1 MPSRGSTWLAWVI
14 MTMTTEPLDSTQ
26 FVHLGPTIRQELL
39 KRVRAGEL
47 TVGESLQQVFVE
59 IFGTER
65 TREERFLF
73 LLFATPM
80 ARRIAIERANAG
92 DRIGNTH
99 ISVSDLKM
107 WLGWLDRMDP
117 LSARMIDLH
126 YFAGLSFKETAAVL
140 DLPPQAVI
148 RDLRFAKA
156 WLMLRLN

>member
-1 MPSRGSTWLAWVI
+1 
-14 MTMTTEPLDSTQ
+14 MTTDPLDSTQ
-26 FVHLGPTIRQELL
+26 FAHLARTIRDELL
-39 KRVRAGEL
+39 KRVHAGVL

-59 IFGTER
+59 IFGTGR

-73 LLFATPM
+73 LLFAAPM
-80 ARRIAIERANAG
+80 ARKIAIERANVS

-99 ISVSDLKM
+99 ISVADLKM
-107 WLGWLDRMDP
+107 WLSWLDTMDP
-117 LSARMIDLH
+117 LCARMIDLH
-126 YFAGLSFKETAAVL
+126 YFAGLGFKETAAVL

>member
-1 MPSRGSTWLAWVI
+1 MIAAMR
-14 MTMTTEPLDSTQ
+14 TEPLDSKQ
-26 FVHLGPTIRQELL
+26 FVHLGPTIRTELL
-39 KRVRAGEL
+39 KRVRAGVL

-73 LLFATPM
+73 LLFAAPM
-80 ARRIAIERANAG
+80 ARKIAIELANSG
-92 DRIGNTH
+92 DRVGTTH
-99 ISVSDLKM
+99 ISVADLKM
-107 WLGWLDRMDP
+107 WLWWLDTMDP

-140 DLPPQAVI
+140 DLPPQAII